1 MYYGIATTLGSVLLR
16 FASSFASVL
25 LLLSGC
31 DRWALFIDSDGVLA
45 ITIVNVGEWPGGF
58 RVRIRDV
65 DGGTSRIVDVPPSA
79 DLSLDGLGA
88 GELELT
94 LLAPTGC
101 RVAEPNPRMVTTES
115 DKAVN
120 IAFEVHC

>member
-1 MYYGIATTLGSVLLR
+1 LGSLLPR
-16 FASSFASVL
+16 FASSLASVL
-25 LLLSGC
+25 LLLSAC
-31 DRWALFIDSDGVLA
+31 DHWALFINSDGVLA
-45 ITIVNVGEWPGGF
+45 ITIVNGSAWPGGF

-101 RVAEPNPRMVTTES
+101 RVAEPNPRMVTTDP
-115 DKAVN
+115 DKAVR

>member
-1 MYYGIATTLGSVLLR
+1 
-16 FASSFASVL
+16 L
-25 LLLSGC
+25 LLLSAC

-45 ITIVNVGEWPGGF
+45 ITIVNDGEWSGGF

-65 DGGTSRIVDVPPSA
+65 DGGTNRIVDVPPSA

-88 GELELT
+88 RELELT

-115 DKAVN
+115 DKPVH